1 VRLSELIA
9 FQKSAALGS
18 LVRIR
23 ICSRFVSLSKSVHKA
38 PVKLTGATF
47 PAFYPWASR
56 AVEIE
61 NTTGRNFEEL
71 EGMLGNVK
79 ATVRIDYFSNAVAG

>member
-1 VRLSELIA
+1 VRLWEVSFA
-9 FQKSAALGS
+9 FASVAVSSAS
-18 LVRIR
+18 
-23 ICSRFVSLSKSVHKA
+23 SKSVHKA
-38 PVKLTGATF
+38 PVRLTGATF

-71 EGMLGNVK
+71 EGMLGNAK